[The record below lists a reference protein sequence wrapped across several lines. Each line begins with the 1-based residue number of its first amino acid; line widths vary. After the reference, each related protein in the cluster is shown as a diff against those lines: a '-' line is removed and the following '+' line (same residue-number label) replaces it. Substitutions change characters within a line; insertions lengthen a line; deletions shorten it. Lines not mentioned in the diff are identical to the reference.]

1 LFGFT
6 KKKGPTL
13 ALDINSDSISILGLE
28 KGKTGYQLTYYAK
41 QPTPPN
47 VVREGLITDPDTVG
61 SIVQELVQQAG
72 VSPSAGPPRLNIAV
86 PGQSVV
92 IRLMP
97 VPVGMPDD
105 ELADVVGQEAI
116 NHVPFPMAE
125 ANLDWSIMQAT
136 ERTDGDG
143 VRRVD
148 VILAAIQK
156 AVVDSYW
163 RMADAAGVKIG
174 DITTSS
180 LATIRALSFADYL
193 NNDERLIMA
202 VNVRQD
208 ATDINLIRSGMPLFT
223 RSVLLGIET
232 LAEAISRSLEVRLD
246 EALKLLPQIP
256 LFGMTP
262 MVVDPKIGQA
272 AQIARTV
279 FGDIIDEVAR
289 SLEFYRSQV
298 GEVQIE
304 QIVLCGP
311 GAVIPQVDQFLSN
324 RLNIETV
331 IANPLSGV
339 SYDNILLPDER
350 RAAYTMAFGTVIDT
364 AWCNVPTVELDL
376 NKDGPSADVVE
387 DFGSRPT
394 VQVFEEDT
402 PWFMPALGAGLGIAI
417 VVGGLWA
424 YSSQY
429 DAPKKQAELEALNL
443 EITNGKKQVDTLKA
457 LKDENIVLQQK
468 KQLLDGIVKHAQ
480 QYSSILQTVST
491 DSPAG
496 IQFDKVELTS
506 DSLKV
511 EGRAIDF
518 ANVSNFALNL
528 GTSPLL
534 HDSTINFAERQKT
547 DPRVIEFQVTA
558 KTAPPS
564 TLEIKPKQ
572 LASKA
577 EAND

>member
-1 LFGFT
+1 VFSFT

-13 ALDINSDSISILGLE
+13 ALDINSDCISILGLE
-28 KGKTGYQLTYYAK
+28 KGKSGIQLLHYAK

-61 SIVQELVQQAG
+61 SIVQELIQECGINFAAG
-72 VSPSAGPPRLNIAV
+72 APVLNITV

-97 VPVGMPDD
+97 VPIGMPDE

-125 ANLDWSIMQAT
+125 ANLDWSIMPAT

-156 AVVDSYW
+156 NIVDSYW
-163 RMADAAGVKIG
+163 RMAEFAGVKIG
-174 DITTSS
+174 SISTSS
-180 LATIRALSFADYL
+180 LSTIRALSFADYL
-193 NNDERLIMA
+193 NNDERLVMA

-232 LAEAISRSLEVRLD
+232 LAEAISRSLEVSVD

-262 MVVDPKIGQA
+262 VDAKIGQA

-304 QIVLCGP
+304 QIVLLGP
-311 GAVIPQVDQFLSN
+311 GCVIPQVDQFLSN

-331 IANPLSGV
+331 IANPLNSV
-339 SYDNILLPDER
+339 AYDNALMPDDR
-350 RAAYTMAFGTVIDT
+350 RAVYTMAFGSLFDKS
-364 AWCNVPTVELDL
+364 WCPVPTIDLDL
-376 NKDGPSADVVE
+376 NKDGPSSGVAE

-394 VQVFEEDT
+394 VQVYEEAT
-402 PWFMPALGAGLGIAI
+402 PWFMPALGAGMGALL

-429 DAPKKQAELEALNL
+429 DAPKKQAELDSLEL
-443 EITNGKKQVDTLKA
+443 EITQGKKKVDTLKT
-457 LKDENIVLQQK
+457 LKEENILLAKK
-468 KQLLDGIVKHAQ
+468 KQLLNGIVKHGQ
-480 QYSSILQTVST
+480 QYANVLQTVSGDVPT
-491 DSPAG
+491 G
-496 IQFDKVELTS
+496 VQLDKVQLAS
-506 DSLKV
+506 NSLKL
-511 EGRAIDF
+511 EGKAVDF
-518 ANVSNFALNL
+518 ANISNLVLNL
-528 GTSPLL
+528 GNSPLL
-534 HDSTINFAERQKT
+534 QNSTITWAQRQKA

-558 KTAPPS
+558 TVTNPTDNAPPKIA
-564 TLEIKPKQ
+564 TNPGAQ
-572 LASKA
+572 
-577 EAND
+577 

>member
-1 LFGFT
+1 VFSFT

-13 ALDINSDSISILGLE
+13 ALDINSDSISILRLE
-28 KGKTGYQLTYYAK
+28 KGKAGYQLVNYAR

-47 VVREGLITDPDTVG
+47 VIREGLITDPDTVG
-61 SIVQELVQQAG
+61 SIVREVIEECG
-72 VSPSAGPPRLNIAV
+72 INFSAGPPVLNVTV

-97 VPVGMPDD
+97 VPIGMPDE
-105 ELADVVGQEAI
+105 ELADVVAQEAI

-125 ANLDWSIMQAT
+125 ANLDWSIMPAT

-148 VILAAIQK
+148 VILASIQK
-156 AVVDSYW
+156 SIVDSYW
-163 RMADAAGVKIG
+163 RMADVAGVKIG
-174 DITTSS
+174 AITTSS
-180 LATIRALSFADYL
+180 LATIRALSFGEYL
-193 NNDERLIMA
+193 KTDERLIMA

-246 EALKLLPQIP
+246 EALQLLPQIP

-262 MVVDPKIGQA
+262 VDPKIGQA

-311 GAVIPQVDQFLSN
+311 GCVIPQVDQFLSN

-331 IANPLSGV
+331 LANPLNGV
-339 SYDNILLPDER
+339 SYDPILLPDER
-350 RAAYTMAFGTVIDT
+350 RPVYTMALGSVIDN
-364 AWCNVPTVELDL
+364 AWCDVSTVDLDL
-376 NKDGPSADVVE
+376 NKDGPSAGVVE

-394 VQVFEEDT
+394 VQVFDEET
-402 PWFMPALGAGLGIAI
+402 PWFMPALGAGVGILI
-417 VVGGLWA
+417 LVGGLWA

-429 DAPKKQAELEALNL
+429 DAPKKQAELDALAL
-443 EITNGKKQVDTLKA
+443 EITQGKKKVDTLQT
-457 LKDENIVLQQK
+457 LKEENILLARK
-468 KQLLDGIVKHAQ
+468 KQILDGIVKHGQ
-480 QYSSILQTVST
+480 QYANVLQTVSG
-491 DSPAG
+491 DVPSG
-496 IQFDKVELTS
+496 VQLDKIELAS
-506 DSLKV
+506 NSLKL
-511 EGRAIDF
+511 EGKAVDF
-518 ANVSNFALNL
+518 VNISNLVLNL
-528 GTSPLL
+528 GNSPLL
-534 HDSTINFAERQKT
+534 KNSTVNWAQRQKA
-547 DPRVIEFQVTA
+547 DPRVVEFQVSAIVSSAADKPAQIATN
-558 KTAPPS
+558 PPAA
-564 TLEIKPKQ
+564 Q
-572 LASKA
+572 
-577 EAND
+577 

>member
-1 LFGFT
+1 VFSFT

-28 KGKTGYQLTYYAK
+28 KGKAGFQLVHYGR

-47 VVREGLITDPDTVG
+47 VIREGLITDPDTVG
-61 SIVQELVQQAG
+61 SIVREVIEECG
-72 VSPSAGPPRLNIAV
+72 INFSAGAPVLNVTV

-97 VPVGMPDD
+97 VPIGMPDE
-105 ELADVVGQEAI
+105 ELADVVAQEAI

-125 ANLDWSIMQAT
+125 ANLDWSIMPAT

-156 AVVDSYW
+156 SIVDSYW
-163 RMADAAGVKIG
+163 RMADVAGVKIG
-174 DITTSS
+174 EITTSS
-180 LATIRALSFADYL
+180 LATIRALSFGEYL
-193 NNDERLIMA
+193 KTDERLIMA

-208 ATDINLIRSGMPLFT
+208 ATDINLIRAGMPLFT

-246 EALKLLPQIP
+246 EALHLLPQIP

-262 MVVDPKIGQA
+262 VDPKIGQA

-311 GAVIPQVDQFLSN
+311 GCVIPQVDQFLSN

-331 IANPLSGV
+331 LANPLSGV
-339 SYDNILLPDER
+339 TYDPVLLPDER
-350 RAAYTMAFGTVIDT
+350 RPVYTMALGSVIEN
-364 AWCNVPTVELDL
+364 AWCNVPTVDLDL
-376 NKDGPSADVVE
+376 NKDGPSAGVVE

-394 VQVFEEDT
+394 VQVFDEET
-402 PWFMPALGAGLGIAI
+402 PWFMPALGAGVGLL
-417 VVGGLWA
+417 VLVGGLWA

-429 DAPKKQAELEALNL
+429 DAPKKQAELDALAL
-443 EITNGKKQVDTLKA
+443 EITQGKKKVDTLQT
-457 LKDENIVLQQK
+457 LKEENILLARK
-468 KQLLDGIVKHAQ
+468 KQILDGIVKHGQ
-480 QYSSILQTVST
+480 QYANVLQTVSG
-491 DSPAG
+491 DVPSG
-496 IQFDKVELTS
+496 VQLDKIELAST
-506 DSLKV
+506 SLKL
-511 EGRAIDF
+511 EGKAVDF
-518 ANVSNFALNL
+518 VNISNLVLNL
-528 GTSPLL
+528 GNSPLL
-534 HDSTINFAERQKT
+534 KNSTVNWAQRQKA
-547 DPRVIEFQVTA
+547 DPRVVEFQVSATVSNA
-558 KTAPPS
+558 ADKPAQIATNPPAA
-564 TLEIKPKQ
+564 Q
-572 LASKA
+572 
-577 EAND
+577 